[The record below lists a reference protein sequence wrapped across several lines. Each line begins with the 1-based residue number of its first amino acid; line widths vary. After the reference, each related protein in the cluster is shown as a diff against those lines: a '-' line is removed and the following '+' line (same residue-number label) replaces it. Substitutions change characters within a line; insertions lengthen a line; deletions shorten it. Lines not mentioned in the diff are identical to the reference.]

1 MEPPGSEDVLSD
13 SDFESMEQS
22 ESGRK
27 AQVSLLK
34 FVADAVGNKLLLAFS
49 RFGTHPMQWGHWLD
63 VLDEENLNTFFK
75 DVNEEKLLPNE
86 SIQETITTVDHS
98 FSDSNVENLIPI
110 NGIHS
115 RIIAQGVAAYAY
127 AAAKFTGHAEWP
139 LLGPSD
145 VQMLT
150 CEQCSQR
157 FCSSLNYRRHMQTHH
172 HTMNSKKE
180 DLLKQS
186 SELKAYWDK
195 LQPDKARDIVSFDNI
210 MFEGISGDSI
220 IKYLTSFVH
229 NSCVLPLPKRF
240 FTAGASLLEL
250 LQIKS
255 NYRCPSAELFHT
267 LYLASEK
274 TFLQTRTSD
283 YILKFIFEGEE
294 GGIGH
299 KIKNLVA
306 SIGFL
311 VEQRLVKAWITEKD
325 IESLHL
331 QMELL
336 DEEEAVQ
343 RRKAEE
349 CERNNLKKAKKKELN
364 KKYSTDVS
372 NEDSIK
378 SLEVGLKD
386 LKDNMVVIDE
396 YSNHPLADTKD
407 ASSNKEKFS
416 FEIACEVHEAG
427 HTDGIGTDIER
438 VIPQAL
444 EVHSDHQHRKPGN
457 TENLSSHKDKS
468 IVEDAYEAGDAS
480 HTGDIVTHSEHRAS
494 NSSP

>member
-49 RFGTHPMQWGHWLD
+49 TFGTHPMQWGHWLD

-86 SIQETITTVDHS
+86 SIQETLTTVDPS

-127 AAAKFTGHAEWP
+127 AAAKFTGYAEWP

-145 VQMLT
+145 VQILT
-150 CEQCSQR
+150 CEQCSQQ
-157 FCSSLNYRRHMQTHH
+157 FCSSFNYRRHVQTHRH
-172 HTMNSKKE
+172 IVNSKKE

-186 SELKAYWDK
+186 AELRAYWDK
-195 LQPDKARDIVSFDNI
+195 LQPDK
-210 MFEGISGDSI
+210 
-220 IKYLTSFVH
+220 
-229 NSCVLPLPKRF
+229 
-240 FTAGASLLEL
+240 EL

-255 NYRCPSAELFHT
+255 NYRCPSAELFRT
-267 LYLASEK
+267 LHLASEK

-283 YILKFIFEGEE
+283 YIQKFIFEGEE
-294 GGIGH
+294 EGIGH

-325 IESLHL
+325 IESLRL

-349 CERNNLKKAKKKELN
+349 CERKNLKKAKKKELN

-378 SLEVGLKD
+378 SLEVGLKE

-427 HTDGIGTDIER
+427 HTDGIGTDIKR
-438 VIPQAL
+438 VIPQAP

-457 TENLSSHKDKS
+457 AENLSSHKDKS

-480 HTGDIVTHSEHRAS
+480 HTGDIVTGSEHRAS